1 MQGGQSIV
9 SSGNQGLNLSKGDR
23 EWARREARA
32 VMDRQGPGSRGSDS
46 ALRGSKPILMVK
58 MKSRSPG
65 AKDSEVLVAAI
76 EKILH
81 QLTKLLIHRMS
92 LPKYLSL
99 VRKIYVEEAENQLRR
114 EGRQKDISMT
124 DLGLITGIDTRTLA
138 KVRESDDYRQPIS
151 QSKSF
156 FTDLTPEAAVL
167 DKWCH
172 DPEFAGAEGGM
183 PSDLE
188 IWGEGKTFE
197 ALVQSTIKSRGITVQ
212 SILNRLTASGT
223 SSISEDGKMVSLHP
237 GNWTRYQV
245 SDVEG
250 MVKSGLLGVSKHLD
264 TVINNINSVS
274 GSVPPRFERIFWSNR
289 LDPRRL
295 EEFRES
301 IHRLLEEL
309 SDEAVKH
316 MEPFDLGFDLE
327 DSMSGG
333 VGLYYFDSDIS

>member
-1 MQGGQSIV
+1 
-9 SSGNQGLNLSKGDR
+9 
-23 EWARREARA
+23 
-32 VMDRQGPGSRGSDS
+32 
-46 ALRGSKPILMVK
+46 MVK
-58 MKSRSPG
+58 MKSRSSG

-76 EKILH
+76 ERILY
-81 QLTKLLIHRMS
+81 QLTKLLIRRIAF
-92 LPKYLSL
+92 PKYLSL
-99 VRKIYVEEAENQLRR
+99 VRKIYVEEAEDQLRR
-114 EGRQKDISMT
+114 EGKQSDISMT

-156 FTDLTPEAAVL
+156 FTDLTPEAAIL

-172 DPEFAGAEGGM
+172 DPEFSGADGDM
-183 PSDLE
+183 PSDLQ
-188 IWGEGKTFE
+188 IWGKGTTFE
-197 ALVQSTIKSRGITVQ
+197 TLVQATIKSRGITVQ
-212 SILNRLTASGT
+212 SILNRLTDSGT
-223 SSISEDGKMVSLHP
+223 TSISEDGKTVSLHP
-237 GNWTRYQV
+237 GNWRRYQV
-245 SDVEG
+245 TDVEG

-264 TVINNINSVS
+264 TVINNINSVT

-301 IHRLLEEL
+301 IHRLLEEM
-309 SDEAVKH
+309 SEQAVDC